1 MSSTT
6 GIEPQLSSNS
16 IVGRLAPSPT
26 GALHLGNAR
35 SFLLAWLSARQAGGQ
50 VILRIEDIDSPRVK
64 PWAVEATIEDLKW
77 LGLDWDHGPES
88 PQGLEDSQNFFVQT
102 QRLAR
107 YGEVLDELL
116 AAGKVYA
123 CTCTRSEVAE
133 MASAPHESIFQPL
146 EGPVY
151 PGTCR
156 DRKRGPALNSEC
168 AYRWAFDDEC
178 IEWIDRVHGPQ
189 SANPLHQL
197 GDFVIGRSSGTPAYQ
212 LAVVVD
218 DFDMGV
224 TEVVRGDDLVNSTF
238 RQLAI
243 LEYLGWPIPTYAH
256 LPLMVGTDGKRL
268 AKRHGDTRL
277 SFFREAGVKPE
288 AIVGYLAWT
297 LKLIDRFEPLNASS
311 LIGLLEWSKLPRT
324 ATTFDLETE
333 LPRLQAIGRNV
344 L

>member
-1 MSSTT
+1 LGSAATA
-6 GIEPQLSSNS
+6 
-16 IVGRLAPSPT
+16 VGRLAPSPT

-64 PWAVEATIEDLKW
+64 PWAVAATIEDLKW

-88 PQGLEDSQNFFVQT
+88 GDHGPKSVFGAGNSSISCVQT
-102 QRLAR
+102 HRLQRYR
-107 YGEVLDELL
+107 DVLDVLL
-116 AAGKVYA
+116 AAGKIYP
-123 CTCTRSEVAE
+123 CTCTRSEVAG
-133 MASAPHESIFQPL
+133 MASAPHESMFQPL

-156 DRKRGPALNSEC
+156 NSLKALPPDAEF
-168 AYRWAFDDEC
+168 AYRWAFDDQRL
-178 IEWIDRVHGPQ
+178 EWTDVVHGRQ
-189 SANPLHQL
+189 SANPLRQL
-197 GDFVIGRSSGTPAYQ
+197 GDFVIARGNGIPAYQ

-243 LEYLGWPIPTYAH
+243 LKHLGWPIPTYVH
-256 LPLMVGTDGKRL
+256 VPLLVGTDGKRL

-277 SFFREAGVKPE
+277 SFFREAGVTPQ

-297 LKLIDRFEPLNASS
+297 LKLIEKCEPIRAAALVGQ
-311 LIGLLEWSKLPRT
+311 LDWSKLPRT
-324 ATTFDLETE
+324 STMFDLATE
-333 LPRLQAIGRNV
+333 LPGLQAM
-344 L
+344 